1 MVRLSVWSRIHVFLA
16 PLSVQTSLNESWV
29 VDLNVIWDI
38 GHCSVYQGSETTVPH
53 QEGTRCG
60 SKGLRLETR
69 TSSLR
74 SIGPGS
80 CLAML
85 WRPLHVWTQCGTL
98 CLDSY
103 TPWVD
108 IVRLWPTL
116 NVFPSHLRLLP
127 PHMKQISLLGSNYRL
142 SNEMSSTWS
151 RLCLLHY
158 EYPCLC

>member
-16 PLSVQTSLNESWV
+16 PLSVQTSLNQSWV
-29 VDLNVIWDI
+29 VDLKVICDI

-85 WRPLHVWTQCGTL
+85 WCPLHVWTQCGTL
-98 CLDSY
+98 CLDTY

-108 IVRLWPTL
+108 IVCTEAGTRRQHSTKGTATSEGKKQPTARETH
-116 NVFPSHLRLLP
+116 SH
-127 PHMKQISLLGSNYRL
+127 
-142 SNEMSSTWS
+142 
-151 RLCLLHY
+151 
-158 EYPCLC
+158 